1 MVEIVDKSRCT
12 GCTACVSVCP
22 KEAIRLERGRLGLL
36 YPTIDVARC
45 IDCGR
50 CQAVCPALNTPQQG
64 EMPEVWAAKSPSQAL
79 RMESSSGGVFTL
91 LAEEIIRRGGVVY
104 GAAWNEAFNV
114 AHCRVEKS
122 TEIARLRGSKY
133 QQSDLNGC
141 FAQVKADLKAGR
153 EVLFSGTPCQVAGL
167 NNFLGHPSKQLL
179 CVDVVC
185 HGAPAPAVWQAYL
198 KSINPSGEEITRVN
212 MRNKR
217 SGWQRSRFRIE
228 SSRRVVLDELSSRNR
243 YMQGFL
249 QDLFLR
255 PSCHRCP
262 TKGSRAQSD
271 ITLGDYWG
279 IHRQHPD
286 FADYV
291 GVSLVLVN
299 TPKGG
304 GFFDALD
311 LLRHPSTLEQAL
323 QRNPGICHSAK
334 ENPLA
339 EEFACRFEE
348 AGIEEALKLVRM
360 RRPSLFK
367 RLTKRIKQLFD
378 K

>member
-1 MVEIVDKSRCT
+1 MVEIVDKNRCT

-22 KEAIRLERGRLGLL
+22 KEAIRLEKGRLGAL
-36 YPTIDVARC
+36 YPSIDVARC

-50 CQAVCPALNTPQQG
+50 CQAVCPALNTTQQG
-64 EMPEVWAAKSPSQAL
+64 ENPEVWAAKTPNRSL

-91 LAEEIIRRGGVVY
+91 LAEEVIRRGGVVY

-114 AHCRVEKS
+114 AHCRVES
-122 TEIARLRGSKY
+122 LEEIARLRGSKY

-167 NNFLGHPSKQLL
+167 NGFLGHSPQHLL

-185 HGAPAPAVWQAYL
+185 HGAPAPAVWQEYL

-212 MRNKR
+212 MRDKR
-217 SGWQRSRFRIE
+217 SGWQRSRIRIE
-228 SSRRVVLDELSSRNR
+228 SVRKVILDELSSRNC

-249 QDLFLR
+249 QDLFLL

-262 TKGSRAQSD
+262 AKGGRALSD

-279 IHRQHPD
+279 IHRQHPH
-286 FADYV
+286 FADHV
-291 GVSLVLVN
+291 GVNLVLVN
-299 TPKGG
+299 TPKGRA
-304 GFFDALD
+304 FFDSLD

-323 QRNPGICHSAK
+323 QRNPGISHSAK
-334 ENPLA
+334 ENPLS
-339 EEFACRFEE
+339 EEFACRFEQ
-348 AGIEEALKLVRM
+348 AGIEEALKLVRIH
-360 RRPSLFK
+360 RPTLFK
-367 RLTKRIKQLFD
+367 RLTARIKQLFG